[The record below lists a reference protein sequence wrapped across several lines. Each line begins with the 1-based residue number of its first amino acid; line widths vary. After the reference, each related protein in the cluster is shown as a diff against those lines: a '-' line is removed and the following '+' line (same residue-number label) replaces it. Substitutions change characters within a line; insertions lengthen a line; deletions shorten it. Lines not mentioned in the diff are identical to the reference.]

1 MLRQRREGR
10 KERRIVSGISE
21 SCINSED
28 VSTVRITG
36 RYMLQKFIHPTA
48 SRAFLL

>member
-21 SCINSED
+21 SYINSED
-28 VSTVRITG
+28 VSTVPITG
-36 RYMLQKFIHPTA
+36 RYMLQKFIHPMA